1 MGYRKYLDDIGYV
14 DELEKLDEKDYGGRW
29 EKQLDVFGF
38 DDRDTWNLDH
48 TMLAL
53 LYERLKMFQ
62 SVANVNMNFHV
73 VEHRGEQISQQEALD
88 LMCERAEEALTSTTN
103 PYMTKLFEDE
113 EKLFGGDDEDESN
126 NGDMSVSNPLLGKG
140 KARHWYFK
148 RWLAVQNDAEH
159 AADEVWE
166 LWSKTHSL
174 FWW

>member
-1 MGYRKYLDDIGYV
+1 MGHRKYLDDIGYI

-38 DDRDTWNLDH
+38 DDRDTWNLNN

-62 SVANVNMNFHV
+62 SVSNINMDFHI
-73 VEHRGEQISQQEALD
+73 VEHRGEKITQREALD
-88 LMCERAEEALTSTTN
+88 LMCERAEEALTRESN
-103 PYMTKLFEDE
+103 PYVTKLLEDE
-113 EKLFGGDDEDESN
+113 EKLFGRDEEGESSDDDISIFRT
-126 NGDMSVSNPLLGKG
+126 LLGENKVQY
-140 KARHWYFK
+140 WYHK
-148 RWLAVQNDAEH
+148 RWIAVENDAMH

-166 LWSKTHSL
+166 LWSKTHCL